1 MRSPRLARIE
11 TIPCYALWLFNSA
24 NWIAYLAREPNWFH
38 FDEGIVFWNVDVFF
52 YVVGWVV
59 NYVFVKLSLTTKISM
74 RCAWSH
80 WYIVSSKCSICC
92 LMMF

>member
-52 YVVGWVV
+52 MWLDG
-59 NYVFVKLSLTTKISM
+59 
-74 RCAWSH
+74 
-80 WYIVSSKCSICC
+80 
-92 LMMF
+92 